1 MADYIDNKAF
11 YEAIVERKQL
21 LKLSE
26 ERGLPKPVI
35 TEYLGECILLI
46 ASKLAAKGNFNG
58 YSFKDEMISDAIE
71 NCILY
76 FDKFDH
82 EKYSNPFAYFTQIVY
97 FAYLRR
103 IAKEKHQFLL
113 KHKIIQS
120 VGNKVLDLQGHDDD
134 IEFVNSYREFLQQ
147 FSNVE
152 QPEVLKKDKVLK
164 EKLLSTSTLDSLYG
178 ELV

>member
-1 MADYIDNKAF
+1 MAEYIDNKAF
-11 YEAIVERKQL
+11 YAAIVERKELIQL
-21 LKLSE
+21 AKDQ
-26 ERGLPKPVI
+26 GLPKPPI
-35 TEYLGECILLI
+35 SEYLGKCILLI
-46 ASKLAAKGNFNG
+46 SSNLAAKGNFNG
-58 YSFKDEMISDAIE
+58 YSFKDEMVSDAIE

-82 EKYSNPFAYFTQIVY
+82 IQYSNPFAYFTQIVY

-120 VGNKVLDLQGHDDD
+120 VGNKVMDLQGHDDD
-134 IEFVNSYREFLQQ
+134 AEFINSYREFLQQ

-164 EKLLSTSTLDSLYG
+164 EKLLTTSTLDSLYG